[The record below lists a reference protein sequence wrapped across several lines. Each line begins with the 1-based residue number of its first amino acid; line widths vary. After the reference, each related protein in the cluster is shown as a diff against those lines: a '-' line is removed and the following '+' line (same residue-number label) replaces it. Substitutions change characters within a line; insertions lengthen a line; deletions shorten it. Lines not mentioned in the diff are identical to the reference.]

1 MNDVP
6 DQPDIVGE
14 GGAGAARGVGVRDVA
29 RKAGVS
35 LGTVSNVLNNPEKV
49 GERTRTRVER
59 AIRELGFVGSRAA
72 GQLRSRRSGLVGVV
86 VPDVGNPYWAAVLR
100 GVESVLEDRDLALIV
115 GSTHQSPQRQERLLR
130 GLASQG
136 VDGLL
141 VAPIDDDRQWED
153 FADRFL
159 GVVALESDVGVG
171 AGISLDNVDGAHQA
185 IAHLL
190 ELGHRSICFINGPG
204 RVPWCAERRVGV
216 LAGIGEAGLNPDDVL
231 IDVEVS
237 DLTSAEGLRAAD
249 DLWQSSRPT
258 AVLCANDLLALGVLL
273 SAQRRGLDVPGD
285 VSLVGYDDVEFVE
298 ALRPA
303 LTTVH
308 QPSFEVGIVAAEMLL
323 RGSGSRHT
331 RSEHALLSPQLI
343 VRQSSGPPPRG

>member
-1 MNDVP
+1 MSDVERQA
-6 DQPDIVGE
+6 DAAVD
-14 GGAGAARGVGVRDVA
+14 GGDEHPRVVGVRDVA
-29 RKAGVS
+29 RRAGVS
-35 LGTVSNVLNNPEKV
+35 LGTVSNVLNSPDKV
-49 GERTRTRVER
+49 GERTRSRVES
-59 AIRELGFVGSRAA
+59 AISELGFVGSRAA

-115 GSTHQSPQRQERLLR
+115 GSTRQSPQRQERLLH
-130 GLASQG
+130 GLARQG

-141 VAPIDDDRQWED
+141 VAPIDAGRSWEG
-153 FADRFL
+153 FADRHL
-159 GVVALESDVGVG
+159 GVVALDSDSGVG

-185 IAHLL
+185 VTHLL
-190 ELGHRSICFINGPG
+190 TMGHRSICFINGLG
-204 RVPWCAERRVGV
+204 SVPWCAERRVGV
-216 LAGIGEAGLNPDDVL
+216 LRGIREAGLDPDEVL

-249 DLWQSSRPT
+249 ELWDSARPT

-303 LTTVH
+303 LTTVR
-308 QPSFEVGIVAAEMLL
+308 QPSFEVGVVAAEMLL
-323 RGSGSRHT
+323 RGSGSRRMT
-331 RSEHALLSPQLI
+331 GERALLSPQLV
-343 VRQSSGPPPRG
+343 VRQSSGPAPRP